1 MADTIPTP
9 TEVGTPTTLEGE
21 TFHRIE
27 ATRARF
33 GVSKSTWWRWV
44 QDGFA
49 PAPLRPSPGVT
60 VWRSSDLDA
69 FALKLIEKG
78 AA

>member
-1 MADTIPTP
+1 MTDKDHTATTTP
-9 TEVGTPTTLEGE
+9 SGE
-21 TFHRIE
+21 TFHRVE
-27 ATRARF
+27 SARARF
-33 GVSKSTWWRWV
+33 GVSRSTWWKWV

-49 PAPLRPSPGVT
+49 PAPIRPSPGVT

-69 FALKLIEKG
+69 FAEKIVKKG